1 MSEDEILAERLAN
14 LRAQVIELREELDTY
29 KRNALRAVF
38 ATAAYMVWVAL
49 HSVPAFEVFF
59 K

>member
-1 MSEDEILAERLAN
+1 MSDDELLAERIAN
-14 LRAQVIELREELDTY
+14 LRAAVAQLREELDTY
-29 KRNALRAVF
+29 KRNAFRAVL
-38 ATAAYMVWVAL
+38 ATAAYLGWVAL